1 MSIAL
6 ADKSDVLK
14 DLCSIILENNPAG
27 SNLTIS
33 VNKKGEIIMT
43 SDTFANASTAFN
55 IEELKKKGGFGG
67 YMLSN
72 YGILPKFIY
81 STNQSQIEDEY
92 GEKLYKHTI
101 TNNTVSEDDI
111 MSCVDNLLAATNDG
125 YDIALIPADSE
136 GNRQLIRE

>member
-1 MSIAL
+1 
-6 ADKSDVLK
+6 
-14 DLCSIILENNPAG
+14 
-27 SNLTIS
+27 
-33 VNKKGEIIMT
+33 
-43 SDTFANASTAFN
+43 
-55 IEELKKKGGFGG
+55 
-67 YMLSN
+67 MLSN